1 MLMDLV
7 FPGGQEARGGRE
19 SEEEQGLEPTPK
31 ATGKGATQGR
41 GKVLVRSLRGWR
53 CLKWVH

>member
-41 GKVLVRSLRGWR
+41 GKVLVRSLQGWR
-53 CLKWVH
+53 CLK